1 MNPAD
6 LIVIAVIAAIL
17 GGAAWYIYKSKK
29 NGVHCIGCPD
39 AKTCPS
45 KGCSGK
51 CSGCSGNCGRQ
62 N

>member
-29 NGVHCIGCPD
+29 NGVRCIGCPD
-39 AKTCPS
+39 AKTC
-45 KGCSGK
+45 GGN
-51 CSGCSGNCGRQ
+51 CSGCSCDCGQ
-62 N
+62 K